1 MAELRWSGNTSA
13 EIIIYICGK
22 LLRSHNNSG
31 KEITLQK
38 AENTQEAFTQL
49 CHISK
54 EDFIHFNNN
63 VSCTLRTTPAVLLRT
78 CPSFALPSQFS
89 LITGENNQWSQLCE
103 RGSACHTTLQSH
115 LRITSSYSS
124 WKWMQMTHRIT
135 TSSVLYFPSPF
146 WLPAVDPC
154 YLLTIDARMLTRKFT
169 DILPNTLQNSSGLS
183 HYHILYFKTN
193 AVLVTLKSQL

>member
-1 MAELRWSGNTSA
+1 MDTREQCRVAELRWSGNTSA

-38 AENTQEAFTQL
+38 AENTQEAFTQF

-63 VSCTLRTTPAVLLRT
+63 VSCTLRTTPAVLLHT

-103 RGSACHTTLQSH
+103 RGSACHTTLQRH

-124 WKWMQMTHRIT
+124 WTMNADDPQKHNFLRVILAFSLPTASCWSM
-135 TSSVLYFPSPF
+135 
-146 WLPAVDPC
+146 LPAHYWRQDADQKV
-154 YLLTIDARMLTRKFT
+154 YRHLTKHTAK
-169 DILPNTLQNSSGLS
+169 QQWSKSLS
-183 HYHILYFKTN
+183 YFIF
-193 AVLVTLKSQL
+193 